1 MTSPNDAQDTLLAQA
16 HAAARLA
23 QRLGADEARVGVSRS
38 RGVEV
43 EWRDG
48 RLERVQER
56 ARRGLAVELFV
67 DGRYAAMSTNDLRPD
82 AVESFLK
89 EAVAMTRLLE
99 PDPHRRLPDPALY
112 AGRADVDLD
121 LADPSQGEVTSE
133 SRRALAERLEALLRD
148 AAGTKAPIV
157 SVTSSVD
164 DDAGESA
171 RVHTNGFEG
180 ARRGTHFSRSV
191 QVTVMDADGRRPMGW
206 GYTVRRHQADLENLA
221 AVARRAQEMALQQL
235 GAGKLPTGRYT
246 IVVDRHSVPRL
257 LGAFL
262 GPLSGSALQQKR
274 SLWDGKLGERI
285 ASEKLTIVDDPH
297 RVRGLGSA
305 LWDGDGF
312 ATRKR
317 PIIERGVL
325 CTYLIDD
332 YYARKMGVAPTGGS
346 THNFD
351 WTLGESDAAALVA
364 DVGEGVYIDRFL
376 GGNSNGTTG
385 EISLG
390 CAGRV
395 IRGGRLCEPV
405 AEINL
410 AGHFGRIWESLVAVG
425 NDPDPDSSAGCP
437 TCVFEGIQLSGT

>member
-1 MTSPNDAQDTLLAQA
+1 MSSLLDQANEAAKLAQS
-16 HAAARLA
+16 
-23 QRLGADEARVGVSRS
+23 LGADEARVGVSRS

-56 ARRGLAVELFV
+56 TRRGLSVELFV
-67 DGRYAAMSTNDLRPD
+67 DGRYAAMSTNDLRPE
-82 AVESFLK
+82 AVRGFLT

-99 PDPHRRLPDPALY
+99 PDPHRCLPDPAMY
-112 AGRADVDLD
+112 AGRAEIDLD
-121 LADPSQGEVTSE
+121 LSDPTQAAVTSE
-133 SRRALAERLEALLRD
+133 SRRAAAEQLESLLR
-148 AAGTKAPIV
+148 AGAGDAPIV

-164 DDAGESA
+164 DDSGESA

-180 ARRGTHFSRSV
+180 VRTGTHFSRSV
-191 QVTVMDADGRRPMGW
+191 QVTVVDKDGRRPMGW
-206 GYTVRRHQADLENLA
+206 AYTVRRHQAELQALETI
-221 AVARRAQEMALQQL
+221 AREAREMALRQL
-235 GAGKLPTGRYT
+235 GAGKLATGKYT
-246 IVVDRHSVPRL
+246 LVVDRQSVPRL

-274 SLWDGKLGERI
+274 SLWDGKLGEQI
-285 ASEKLTIVDDPH
+285 ASDKLTIVDDPF

-312 ATRKR
+312 ATKR
-317 PIIERGVL
+317 RAIIERGVL
-325 CTYLIDD
+325 RTYLIDD

-351 WTLGESDAAALVA
+351 WALGEKDAAGLVA

-395 IRGGRLCEPV
+395 IRGGVLCEPV

-410 AGHFGRIWESLVAVG
+410 AGNFGEIWRALVGVG
-425 NDPDPDSSAGCP
+425 NDPDPNSSAGCP

>member
-1 MTSPNDAQDTLLAQA
+1 MSTNLLDEAKAAAKLAQS
-16 HAAARLA
+16 
-23 QRLGADEARVGVSRS
+23 LGADEARVGVSRS

-56 ARRGLAVELFV
+56 TRRGLSVELFV
-67 DGRYAAMSTNDLRPD
+67 DGRYAAMSTNDLRPE
-82 AVESFLK
+82 AVRGFLT

-99 PDPHRRLPDPALY
+99 PDPHRCLPDPAMY
-112 AGRADVDLD
+112 AGRAEVDLD
-121 LADPSQGEVTSE
+121 LSDPTQAAVTSE
-133 SRRALAERLEALLRD
+133 SRRAAAEQLETLLR
-148 AAGTKAPIV
+148 AGAGDAPIV

-164 DDAGESA
+164 DDSGESA

-180 ARRGTHFSRSV
+180 VRTGTHFSRSV
-191 QVTVMDADGRRPMGW
+191 QVTVLDKDGRRPMGW
-206 GYTVRRHQADLENLA
+206 AYTVRRHQAELQALETI
-221 AVARRAQEMALQQL
+221 AREAREMALRQL
-235 GAGKLPTGRYT
+235 GAGKLATGKYT
-246 IVVDRHSVPRL
+246 LVVDRQSVPRL

-274 SLWDGKLGERI
+274 SLWDGKLGEQI
-285 ASEKLTIVDDPH
+285 ASDKLTIVDDPF

-312 ATRKR
+312 ATKKR

-351 WTLGESDAAALVA
+351 WALGEKDAAGLVA

-395 IRGGRLCEPV
+395 IRGGVLCEPV

-410 AGHFGRIWESLVAVG
+410 AGNFGEIWRALVGVG
-425 NDPDPDSSAGCP
+425 NDPDSNSSAGCP

>member
-1 MTSPNDAQDTLLAQA
+1 MSSLLDQA
-16 HAAARLA
+16 NEAAKLARS
-23 QRLGADEARVGVSRS
+23 LGADEARVGVSRS

-56 ARRGLAVELFV
+56 TRRGLSVELFV
-67 DGRYAAMSTNDLRPD
+67 DGRYAAMSTNDLRPE
-82 AVESFLK
+82 AVRGFLT

-99 PDPHRRLPDPALY
+99 PDPHRCLPEPAMY
-112 AGRADVDLD
+112 AGRAEVDLD
-121 LADPSQGEVTSE
+121 LSDPTQAAVTSE
-133 SRRALAERLEALLRD
+133 SRRAAAEQLETLLR
-148 AAGTKAPIV
+148 AGAGDLPIV

-164 DDAGESA
+164 DDSGESA

-180 ARRGTHFSRSV
+180 VRTGTHFSRSV
-191 QVTVMDADGRRPMGW
+191 QVTVLDKDGRRPMGW
-206 GYTVRRHQADLENLA
+206 AYTVRRHQAELQALETI
-221 AVARRAQEMALQQL
+221 AREAREMALRQL
-235 GAGKLPTGRYT
+235 GSGKLATGKYT
-246 IVVDRHSVPRL
+246 LVVDRQSVPRL

-274 SLWDGKLGERI
+274 SLWDGKLGEQI
-285 ASEKLTIVDDPH
+285 ASDKLTIVDDPF

-312 ATRKR
+312 ATKKR

-351 WTLGESDAAALVA
+351 WALGEKDAAGLVA

-395 IRGGRLCEPV
+395 IRGGVLCEPV

-410 AGHFGRIWESLVAVG
+410 AGNFGEIWRALVGVG
-425 NDPDPDSSAGCP
+425 NDPDSNSSAGCP

>member
-1 MTSPNDAQDTLLAQA
+1 MSTLLEQA
-16 HAAARLA
+16 NAAAKLA
-23 QRLGADEARVGVSRS
+23 QSLGADEARVGVSRS

-56 ARRGLAVELFV
+56 TRRGLSVELFV
-67 DGRYAAMSTNDLRPD
+67 DGRYAAMSTNDLRPE
-82 AVESFLK
+82 AVRGFLT

-99 PDPHRRLPDPALY
+99 PDPHRCLPDPTMY
-112 AGRADVDLD
+112 AGRAEIDLD
-121 LADPSQGEVTSE
+121 LSDPTQASVTSE
-133 SRRALAERLEALLRD
+133 SRRAAAEQLETLLR
-148 AAGTKAPIV
+148 AGAGDLPIV

-164 DDAGESA
+164 DDSGESA

-180 ARRGTHFSRSV
+180 VRTGTHFSRSV
-191 QVTVMDADGRRPMGW
+191 QVTVLDKDGRRPMGW
-206 GYTVRRHQADLENLA
+206 SYTVRRHQAELQALETI
-221 AVARRAQEMALQQL
+221 AREAREMALRQL
-235 GAGKLPTGRYT
+235 GSGKLPTGKYT
-246 IVVDRHSVPRL
+246 LVVDHQSVPRL

-274 SLWDGKLGERI
+274 SLWDGKLGEKI
-285 ASEKLTIVDDPH
+285 ASDKLTIVDDPF

-312 ATRKR
+312 ATKKR

-351 WTLGESDAAALVA
+351 WTLGEKDAAGLVA
-364 DVGEGVYIDRFL
+364 DVGGGVYIDRFL

-395 IRGGRLCEPV
+395 IRGGVLCEPV

-410 AGHFGRIWESLVAVG
+410 AGNFGEIWRALVGVG
-425 NDPDPDSSAGCP
+425 NDPDSNSSAGCP

>member
-1 MTSPNDAQDTLLAQA
+1 MSTLLDQA
-16 HAAARLA
+16 NEAAKLA
-23 QRLGADEARVGVSRS
+23 QSLGADEARVGVSRS

-56 ARRGLAVELFV
+56 TRRGLSVELFV
-67 DGRYAAMSTNDLRPD
+67 DGRYAAMSTNDLRPE
-82 AVESFLK
+82 AVRGFLT

-99 PDPHRRLPDPALY
+99 PDPHRCLPDPAMY
-112 AGRADVDLD
+112 AGRAEVDLD
-121 LADPSQGEVTSE
+121 LSDPTQASVTSE
-133 SRRALAERLEALLRD
+133 SRRAAAEQLETLLR
-148 AAGTKAPIV
+148 AGAGDLPIV

-164 DDAGESA
+164 DDSGESA

-180 ARRGTHFSRSV
+180 VRTGTHFSRSV
-191 QVTVMDADGRRPMGW
+191 QVTVLDKDGRRPMGW
-206 GYTVRRHQADLENLA
+206 AYTVRRHQAELQVLETI
-221 AVARRAQEMALQQL
+221 AREAREMALRQL
-235 GAGKLPTGRYT
+235 GSGKLATGKYT
-246 IVVDRHSVPRL
+246 LVVDRQSVPRL

-274 SLWDGKLGERI
+274 SLWDGKLGEQI
-285 ASEKLTIVDDPH
+285 ASDKLTIVDDPF

-312 ATRKR
+312 ATKKR

-351 WTLGESDAAALVA
+351 WVLGEKDAAGLVA

-395 IRGGRLCEPV
+395 IRGGVLCEPV

-410 AGHFGRIWESLVAVG
+410 AGNFGEIWRALVGVS
-425 NDPDPDSSAGCP
+425 NDPDSNSSAGCP

>member
-1 MTSPNDAQDTLLAQA
+1 MSTLLEQAQA
-16 HAAARLA
+16 AAALA
-23 QRLGADEARVGVSRS
+23 KKLGADEAQVGVSRS

-56 ARRGLAVELFV
+56 TRRGLSVELFV
-67 DGRYAAMSTNDLRPD
+67 DGRYAAMSTNDLRPE
-82 AVESFLK
+82 AVESFLV

-99 PDPHRRLPDPALY
+99 PDPHRCLPDPSMY
-112 AGRADVDLD
+112 AGRADIDLEQ
-121 LADPSQGEVTSE
+121 ADASQALVTSDE
-133 SRRALAERLEALLRD
+133 RREVAQHLEQLLRAD
-148 AAGTKAPIV
+148 AGDAPIV

-164 DDAGESA
+164 DDTGESA
-171 RVHTNGFEG
+171 RVHTNGFVG
-180 ARRGTHFSRSV
+180 VRNGTHFSRSI
-191 QVTVMDADGRRPMGW
+191 QVTVMDTDGRRPMGW
-206 GYTVRRHQADLENLA
+206 AYTVSRHQAQLASLESIA
-221 AVARRAQEMALQQL
+221 HEARVMALRQL
-235 GAGKLPTGRYT
+235 GSGKLPTGKYT
-246 IVVDRHSVPRL
+246 LVVDRQSVPRL

-262 GPLSGSALQQKR
+262 APLSGAALQQKR
-274 SLWDGKLGERI
+274 SLWDGKLGQRI
-285 ASEKLTIVDDPH
+285 ASEKLTIVDDPF

-317 PIIERGVL
+317 PLLEKGVL

-332 YYARKMGVAPTGGS
+332 YYARKLGVAPTGGS

-351 WTLGESDAAALVA
+351 WALGTQDASALVR

-395 IRGGRLCEPV
+395 IRGGLLCEPV
-405 AEINL
+405 AEVNL
-410 AGHFGRIWESLVAVG
+410 AGNFADIWQALIAVG
-425 NDPDPDSSAGCP
+425 NDPDPNSSASSP